1 MTGLS
6 LLVAPGVRLDKI
18 LTDFVTCKH
27 LDGVILDLTISS
39 APFLLEIM
47 LLGAT
52 PDNCD
57 GGARSGIMLVMVCL
71 VEYGCNELSF

>member
-6 LLVAPGVRLDKI
+6 LLVAPGIRLDKS

-52 PDNCD
+52 PDN
-57 GGARSGIMLVMVCL
+57 
-71 VEYGCNELSF
+71 